1 MSGPILQAALDLTE
15 LKRAVQIGKEAV
27 AGGADWIEVGTPL
40 IKSEGM
46 NAVRTLKSVFPDN
59 TIVADMKIADTGTL
73 EVEMAAKAGADVV
86 CVLASSDNS
95 VIEEAVRAGNLY
107 GVKIAADL
115 LNVPNP
121 LERSLELEKTGVD
134 ILIAHVGIDQQMKGM
149 DALSLLREIAGKVS
163 LPIGA
168 AGGLDAVSAGEA
180 VKAGASILLVG
191 SSITKAADVRA
202 AAAEIKKSA
211 AAAYGTLS
219 DNAASKTAKTAKTAI
234 KDVDKEIHEIFMQVS
249 APNVTDAMHRKG
261 AMSGLVSYCGNVKV
275 AGRALVVR
283 TIAGDWAKPVE
294 AIDKAKKGEIIVIDN
309 GGRTDVAP
317 WGELA
322 TWSCV
327 SKGVAGVVIDGAV
340 RDIDG
345 IKETGVAMFAKAVCP
360 NAGEPKGFGEIGA
373 EIVCCGQNVRNGD
386 WIVADESGV
395 VVVPK
400 ERAYEIAR
408 RALEIHKNEVRI
420 RAEIKSGG
428 TLSDLLELYKW
439 EKKQN

>member
-27 AGGADWIEVGTPL
+27 SGGADWIEVGTPL

-46 NAVRTLKSVFPDN
+46 NAVRTLKSEFPDN

-115 LNVPNP
+115 LNVQNP
-121 LERSLELEKTGVD
+121 LERSLELEKMGVD

-149 DALSLLREIAGKVS
+149 DTLSLLREIAGKVS

-180 VKAGASILLVG
+180 VRAGASILLVG
-191 SSITKAADVRA
+191 GSITKAADVRA
-202 AAAEIKKSA
+202 AAAEVKKSA
-211 AAAYGTLS
+211 VAAYGTLS
-219 DNAASKTAKTAKTAI
+219 DKAASKTANTAL
-234 KDVDKEIHEIFMQVS
+234 KDTDEEIYGIFMQVS
-249 APNVTDAMHRKG
+249 SPNVTDAMHRKG
-261 AMSGLVSYCGNVKV
+261 AMSGLISYCGNVKV
-275 AGRALVVR
+275 AGKALVVR

-309 GGRTDVAP
+309 GGRTDAAP

-327 SKGVAGVVIDGAV
+327 SKGVVGVVIDGAV

-345 IKETGVAMFAKAVCP
+345 IKETGIAMFAKGVCP

-373 EIVCCGQNVRNGD
+373 EINCCGQSVRNGD

-395 VVVPK
+395 VVVPR
-400 ERAYEIAR
+400 ERAYEVAR